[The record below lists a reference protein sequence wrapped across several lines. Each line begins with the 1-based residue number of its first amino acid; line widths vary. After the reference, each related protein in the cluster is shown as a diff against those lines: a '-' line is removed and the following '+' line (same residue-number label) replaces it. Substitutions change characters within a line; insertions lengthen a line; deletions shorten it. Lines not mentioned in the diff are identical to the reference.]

1 MLRNFKVYSVKNE
14 SEDKKILISSAKV
27 VSEFN
32 SVLVDGDNVAW
43 FLRKMAET
51 AEQYKR

>member
-1 MLRNFKVYSVKNE
+1 MRVLGPSPSLFRVHQLF
-14 SEDKKILISSAKV
+14 SATKV